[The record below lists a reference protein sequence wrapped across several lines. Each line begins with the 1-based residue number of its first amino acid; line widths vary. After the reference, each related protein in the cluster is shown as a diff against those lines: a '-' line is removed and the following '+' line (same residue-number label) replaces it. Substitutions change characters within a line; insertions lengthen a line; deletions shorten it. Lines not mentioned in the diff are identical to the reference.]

1 VRTLFMT
8 YLVLTI
14 AGLVLYTVVG
24 LAHY

>member
-1 VRTLFMT
+1 VRTLFTT

-14 AGLVLYTVVG
+14 AGLVLYIVVG